1 MEDKII
7 NQIIAEMIKIEDN
20 WWIGPTFE
28 SLSEQRIKYLQL
40 RGLLKDIALIS
51 SDCNKLVFD
60 AVCSAKSGID
70 GAEKIASVLTGR
82 T

>member
-20 WWIGPTFE
+20 WWIGPTSE
-28 SLSEQRIKYLQL
+28 SLSEWRIKYLQL
-40 RGLLKDIALIS
+40 RGLLKDIAAIS

-70 GAEKIASVLTGR
+70 GAEKIASGLTGR

>member
-7 NQIIAEMIKIEDN
+7 NCIILEMTKIENN
-20 WWIGPTFE
+20 WWVNATFE
-28 SLSEQRIKYLQL
+28 SLSEQRIKYIQL
-40 RGLLKDIALIS
+40 RGLLKEIALIS

-70 GAEKIASVLTGR
+70 GAEKIASALTGR